1 VAGREFVLDHHGGA
15 RKLAGQVPEP
25 VREHYVVVEG
35 KRFPLKQVMTLVTGL
50 DRADFTS
57 HQARRILSRLGFT
70 VARRSSPPS
79 RRPRAISARGP
90 HGGREADALRPHMGK
105 WIAQRGLEVL
115 VTADTPQDVLAWLE
129 RHDQHADTIFRV
141 PVRPEESE
149 GAAPS

>member
-1 VAGREFVLDHHGGA
+1 MWPVGNSCSINDGVA

-70 VARRSSPPS
+70 VARRSGPPA
-79 RRPRAISARGP
+79 RQPRARAARGP
-90 HGGREADALRPHMGK
+90 HGGRGDERPRR
-105 WIAQRGLEVL
+105 W
-115 VTADTPQDVLAWLE
+115 
-129 RHDQHADTIFRV
+129 
-141 PVRPEESE
+141 
-149 GAAPS
+149 AA